1 MIPTVLVNGV
11 ALDLEGVE
19 YRITV
24 SHGRNDITAAPAPSD
39 ATMTLLGFLS
49 IPVVISDV
57 VEVEAYGVTRFTGR
71 VTDTVLTHDYNPNG
85 PTLGVGDTCYVA
97 RLDVTLIGNLSLL
110 GLKYVGAA
118 GYAIELLNDR
128 VENILTDANVSYT
141 NNSDPLMTQEALAA
155 LDGGYS
161 ALDLLTALGSQTG
174 GTLCDLPD
182 GAVLWESYS
191 RRGYGYNPAHW
202 DDIDPLDTWADVP
215 YIWADVY
222 DRVDTAP
229 LTVELPHTSVAW
241 SPVWRNT
248 SQTILNDVTVIYGPT
263 QTTSAT
269 DTDPASIITH
279 GRRAFTLS
287 TQLHEATDAQSR
299 ASDIIRTQSEP
310 RYAVQ
315 SVEVLVETLTDPL
328 RANLLDVI
336 SGSKVGIDQLPQ
348 PAPIDDFIGV
358 CEGWAETYTPGLHRL
373 VLSLSDP
380 RFSYQVVRWDEVSA
394 VLTWA
399 GVDLTVQWYN
409 VVTAADLVA

>member
-1 MIPTVLVNGV
+1 MIPTVFVNGV

-24 SHGRNDITAAPAPSD
+24 SHGRNDITSAPAPSD

-57 VEVEAYGVTRFTGR
+57 VEIESYGVTRFTGR

-118 GYAIELLNDR
+118 GYDLELLNDR

-161 ALDLLTALGSQTG
+161 ALDLLTTLGSQTG
-174 GTLCDLPD
+174 GTVCDLPD

-202 DDIDPLDTWADVP
+202 DDIDVLDTWDDVP
-215 YIWADVY
+215 YVWADIY

-248 SQTILNDVTVIYGPT
+248 SQTILNEVTVIYGPT
-263 QTTSAT
+263 QTTSET

-287 TQLHEATDAQSR
+287 TQLHESTDAQSR
-299 ASDIIRTQSEP
+299 ASAIISTQSEP

-315 SVEVLVETLTDPL
+315 SVEVLVETLTDPT
-328 RANLLDVI
+328 RASLLDVI

-348 PAPIDDFIGV
+348 PAPIDDFVGV

-380 RFSYQVVRWDEVSA
+380 RFSYQVVRWDEISA

-399 GVDLTVQWYN
+399 DVDLTVQWYN

>member
-1 MIPTVLVNGV
+1 MSPTVLVNGV
-11 ALDLEGVE
+11 ALDLENVE

-24 SHGRNDITAAPAPSD
+24 SHGRNDITAAPQPSD
-39 ATMTLLGFLS
+39 ASMVLLGFLT
-49 IPVVISDV
+49 IPVDISDI
-57 VEVEAYGVTRFTGR
+57 VEVESYGVTRFTGR
-71 VTDTVLTHDYNPNG
+71 VTDVLLSHDYNPNG
-85 PTLGVGDTCYVA
+85 PTLGPGATAYVA
-97 RLDVTLIGNLSLL
+97 RLEVTLIGNLSLL
-110 GLKYVGAA
+110 GLKFVGEA

-128 VENILTDANVSYT
+128 VENILTDSGVSFA
-141 NNSDPLMTQEALAA
+141 NNSDPLMTQEALDAV
-155 LDGGYS
+155 DGGYS
-161 ALDLLTALGSQTG
+161 ALDLLTNLGTETG

-202 DDIDPLDTWADVP
+202 ADIDPLDTWADLP
-215 YIWADVY
+215 YVWADIY

-241 SPVWRNT
+241 TPTWRNT
-248 SQTILNDVTVIYGPT
+248 AQTILNDVTVIYGEN
-263 QTTSAT
+263 QNQSMN
-269 DTDPASIITH
+269 DTDSASIITH

-287 TQLHEATDAQSR
+287 TQLHEATDAQAR

-336 SGSKVGIDQLPQ
+336 SGSKVGIDLMPQ
-348 PAPIDDFIGV
+348 PAPIDDFVGV
-358 CEGWAETYTPGLHRL
+358 CEGWIETYTPGQHRL
-373 VLSLSDP
+373 TLSLSDP
-380 RFSYQVVRWDEVSA
+380 RFSYQVVRWNEVDP

-399 GVDLTVQWYN
+399 GVDPTVQWYN
-409 VVTAADLVA
+409 VVAATDLVT

>member
-1 MIPTVLVNGV
+1 MIPTVFVNGV

-24 SHGRNDITAAPAPSD
+24 SHGRNDITSAPAPSD

-57 VEVEAYGVTRFTGR
+57 VEIESYGVTRFTGR

-118 GYAIELLNDR
+118 GYDLELLNDR

-161 ALDLLTALGSQTG
+161 ALDLLTTLGSQTG
-174 GTLCDLPD
+174 GTVCDLPD

-202 DDIDPLDTWADVP
+202 DDIDVLDTWDDVP
-215 YIWADVY
+215 YVWADIY

-248 SQTILNDVTVIYGPT
+248 SQTILNEVTVIYGPT
-263 QTTSAT
+263 QTTSET

-287 TQLHEATDAQSR
+287 TQLHESTDAQSR
-299 ASDIIRTQSEP
+299 ASAIISTQSEP

-315 SVEVLVETLTDPL
+315 SVEVLVETLTDPT
-328 RANLLDVI
+328 RASLLDVI

-348 PAPIDDFIGV
+348 PAPIDDFVGV

-380 RFSYQVVRWDEVSA
+380 RFSYQVVRWEEISA

-399 GVDLTVQWYN
+399 DVDLTVQWYN